1 MKQLTKPIRAIY
13 FLVLAFLMMLSSPVA
28 AQDFQKG
35 LAAAQAGDFAT
46 ALLEWTALAEAG
58 DTNAQYNL
66 GIMYDNGYGV
76 PQDYKEAVKWYR
88 LAAEQGQARS
98 QYNLGIM
105 YDNGQGVPQD
115 YKEAVKWYRL
125 AAEQGYAKAQTNL
138 GLMYGKGQGTLQDN
152 ATAHMWSNIGAAN
165 GEELGGT
172 NRDKIAKRM
181 TPAAIE
187 KAQAMAREC
196 MNSGYTKCGY

>member
-1 MKQLTKPIRAIY
+1 MKHIAI
-13 FLVLAFLMMLSSPVA
+13 LLAFLMTLSSPVV

-46 ALLEWTALAEAG
+46 ALKEWTPLAEAG
-58 DTNAQYNL
+58 DVDAQYNL

-76 PQDYKEAVKWYR
+76 PQDQKEAVKWYR
-88 LAAEQGQARS
+88 LAADQGYAGA
-98 QYNLGIM
+98 QYNLGVM
-105 YDNGQGVPQD
+105 YSNGQGVLQD
-115 YKEAVKWYRL
+115 YTEAVKWYRL
-125 AAEQGYAKAQTNL
+125 AVEQGFAEAQTNL
-138 GLMYGKGQGTLQDN
+138 GLMYDNGQAVLQDN
-152 ATAHMWSNIGAAN
+152 AIAHMWYNIGAAN
-165 GEELGGT
+165 GNELGGT

-196 MNSGYTKCGY
+196 MNSGYTKCGS